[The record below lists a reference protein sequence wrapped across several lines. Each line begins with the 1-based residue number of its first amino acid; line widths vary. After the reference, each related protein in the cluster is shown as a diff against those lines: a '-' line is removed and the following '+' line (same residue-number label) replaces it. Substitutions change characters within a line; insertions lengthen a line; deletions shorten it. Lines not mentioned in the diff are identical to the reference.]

1 MRVIVWHGLK
11 SVQGKKLLV
20 RSNLGRSYRETGMGG
35 SKDPSPGG
43 ELFVFIQ
50 ISPPAYL
57 TLEKGMVANP
67 SKKTP
72 HRRFFV
78 RLCQRILRGVFFYSV
93 SQINLAKRKF
103 DSSNLLANE
112 MCCHDLKHPN
122 KIAPLGE
129 NSRTAAA
136 PLLQVLLFPS
146 TF

>member
-78 RLCQRILRGVFFYSV
+78 RLCQRILWGVFFYSV
-93 SQINLAKRKF
+93 NRINLAKRKF
-103 DSSNLLANE
+103 DFSDLLVNE
-112 MCCHDLKHPN
+112 MYCHDLKPPN
-122 KIAPLGE
+122 KTGLTDE
-129 NSRTAAA
+129 NIRMATTH
-136 PLLQVLLFPS
+136 LLRVLPFPS
-146 TF
+146 IS